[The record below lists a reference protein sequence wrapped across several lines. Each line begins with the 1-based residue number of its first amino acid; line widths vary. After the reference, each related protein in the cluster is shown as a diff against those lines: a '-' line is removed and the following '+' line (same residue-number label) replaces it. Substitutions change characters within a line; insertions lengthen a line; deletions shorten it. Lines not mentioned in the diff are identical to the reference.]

1 MPCRDTSNKYQH
13 HICLWRTGENYPRII
28 IKHSPLKGL
37 FFGLMF
43 ALINSQFLPLK
54 NLKLEKEAIDDI
66 HLRLNSAAN
75 HVVIV

>member
-1 MPCRDTSNKYQH
+1 
-13 HICLWRTGENYPRII
+13 
-28 IKHSPLKGL
+28 
-37 FFGLMF
+37 MF

-75 HVVIV
+75 HVVIVWQLHYTATLKQEMGNAKSYQYISTDESLFYCW